1 MTHLVLAVPAAL
13 FLVASAEV
21 PQAVP
26 PDAIP
31 SYHVIRPGLVAAG
44 QPSPQAIAELGRMGF
59 RTVVNL
65 RPDSE
70 TGPEEKAAVEAQGLR
85 YVNVPITHDTFSLES
100 VKAVEAVLADPKAG
114 PVLLHCASS
123 NRVGAVWAAV
133 QVRRGMPLAQALEEG
148 RAAGL
153 KPTMEGPLLR
163 VLGVPA
169 APAAAS
175 HPAPQGR

>member
-1 MTHLVLAVPAAL
+1 MGLAVLAAPFL
-13 FLVASAEV
+13 FAVAEV
-21 PQAVP
+21 PQSVP

-31 SYHVIRPGLVAAG
+31 SYRVLQPGVVAAG
-44 QPSPQAIAELGRMGF
+44 QPSPAALAELGRMGF

-65 RPDSE
+65 RPESE
-70 TGPEEKAAVEAQGLR
+70 AGPGEKAAVEAQGLR
-85 YVNVPITHDTFSLES
+85 YVNVPITPDTFSLDS

-133 QVRRGMPLAQALEEG
+133 QVRKGMPLAQALDEG

-163 VLGVPA
+163 VLGAPA

-175 HPAPQGR
+175 QPTPQGR